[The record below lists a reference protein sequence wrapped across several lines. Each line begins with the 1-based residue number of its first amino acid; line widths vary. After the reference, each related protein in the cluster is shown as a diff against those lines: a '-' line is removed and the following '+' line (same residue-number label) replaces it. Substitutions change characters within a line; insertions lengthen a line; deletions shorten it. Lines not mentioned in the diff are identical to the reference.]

1 MKNYLYTRF
10 SIETN
15 GEVDLIGLNKTEVDL
30 IGLNKNCLIFRGEKF
45 INYITITKE
54 KKEPD
59 TLKQP
64 CLT

>member
-1 MKNYLYTRF
+1 M
-10 SIETN
+10 
-15 GEVDLIGLNKTEVDL
+15 DLIGPNRTEVDL

-54 KKEPD
+54 KKEPN

-64 CLT
+64 YLT

>member
-1 MKNYLYTRF
+1 M
-10 SIETN
+10 
-15 GEVDLIGLNKTEVDL
+15 DLIGPNRTEVDL
-30 IGLNKNCLIFRGEKF
+30 IRLNKNCLIFRGEKF

-64 CLT
+64 YLT

>member
-1 MKNYLYTRF
+1 MKQTERK
-10 SIETN
+10 
-15 GEVDLIGLNKTEVDL
+15 VDLIGLNRTEVDL
-30 IGLNKNCLIFRGEKF
+30 IGLNTNCLIFRGEKF

-64 CLT
+64 YLT